1 VKSAINEKHSNK
13 YFYIEFEI
21 FGFTTFF
28 NQCKVLILKTLKA
41 LK

>member
-1 VKSAINEKHSNK
+1 MFRYLKLVRTAINEKHK
-13 YFYIEFEI
+13 FEI